1 MRSSVSVTQVGNGP
15 AESAGPSPNAAES
28 TGVEPAEHAAIDST
42 PDNTV
47 SDLDEVPIPA
57 PVIPFRIWVDR
68 DDTGCR
74 YTAPCGSAPE
84 RSVTSPAGLAGDA
97 ANEAVPHRSA
107 VEAAAPPANLGGELE
122 RSSEGGPRKS
132 TTTSWRAKLTVH
144 PAADLFPP
152 LSESELLALGENI
165 KKNGLKAPVAL
176 LETDGEL
183 LVLDGRSRLDAMEL
197 VGMEIEI
204 DDDRTF
210 LRVPDTDP
218 VGYVISANIHR
229 RHLNTRQKRELIAKL
244 LKLQP
249 ENSNRQIA
257 AAAHSHHETVAAVRA
272 EGEQCGEIRHV
283 KTRAD
288 TLGRKQPTTKPK
300 SRRVP
305 PSDRMAPAAPV
316 AAAEA
321 PKSIGLPG
329 AMGASGV
336 GLAPGQV
343 DNIAAG
349 NSEHELLKSF
359 CVYTIRNIAG
369 GHLKISGEPEPLRQ
383 WNVLKEHVAMLLSGI
398 VVG

>member
-1 MRSSVSVTQVGNGP
+1 MSFDKVTNVGS
-15 AESAGPSPNAAES
+15 E
-28 TGVEPAEHAAIDST
+28 
-42 PDNTV
+42 
-47 SDLDEVPIPA
+47 
-57 PVIPFRIWVDR
+57 F
-68 DDTGCR
+68 
-74 YTAPCGSAPE
+74 E
-84 RSVTSPAGLAGDA
+84 RT
-97 ANEAVPHRSA
+97 
-107 VEAAAPPANLGGELE
+107 
-122 RSSEGGPRKS
+122 SEGGPRKS
-132 TTTSWRAKLTVH
+132 TTMSWRAKLTVH

-249 ENSNRQIA
+249 ETSNRQIA

-305 PSDRMAPAAPV
+305 PPDR
-316 AAAEA
+316 EA

-329 AMGASGV
+329 AMGVSGV

-343 DNIAAG
+343 DNIAAPPG